1 MSGDSTV
8 TSFISN
14 DLEDLEESDEDEEE
28 EGEVDEDE
36 TQWDPDHGPGQNQ
49 GQASIVSKLPRKS
62 GDLLI
67 EWLMAY
73 RKRFGSVKYRVL
85 PETTIIAM
93 SRSVPLTADELSP
106 LEGMTEKTMR
116 EVGSS

>member
-1 MSGDSTV
+1 M
-8 TSFISN
+8 TSFVSN
-14 DLEDLEESDEDEEE
+14 DLEDLEEEEEDDEDED

-36 TQWDPDHGPGQNQ
+36 TQWDPDQGAGQGQNQ
-49 GQASIVSKLPRKS
+49 GQTSIVSKLPRKS

-67 EWLMAY
+67 EWLMSY

-106 LEGMTEKTMR
+106 LEGMTEKTLR